1 MATHIKRALA
11 FHVSFS
17 ETEPQPSLEWMPA
30 GRHEIQ
36 ASVNGKPTRITVN
49 VSESLIP
56 ILNEQLT
63 RRLSQAEA
71 RQASRPFTDFD
82 HEGKAASA
90 IPKRFYWDNGIRCE
104 VEWTQAGRNALSGG
118 DYSYFSPEFLIDAKS
133 GAIRGI
139 PEFGPIGALVNTP
152 AFQTIERVSAQ
163 HQTPNKKM
171 EPIMT
176 VLVAAGLASSLD
188 PEKINSQELK
198 QRLESLMQSE
208 KDLGTAQ
215 AQLTQI
221 TGERDQLQTQAK
233 ATLQS
238 AATVSVEAAI
248 TAGKINKDAK
258 DHWVQA
264 FLSDPDRTQAMIQ
277 NLPGKPV
284 QASGRAPVGGGHQ
297 DGKPETLAVSAGAAW
312 GKQFTGFRNN

>member
-1 MATHIKRALA
+1 
-11 FHVSFS
+11 
-17 ETEPQPSLEWMPA
+17 
-30 GRHEIQ
+30 
-36 ASVNGKPTRITVN
+36 
-49 VSESLIP
+49 
-56 ILNEQLT
+56 
-63 RRLSQAEA
+63 
-71 RQASRPFTDFD
+71 
-82 HEGKAASA
+82 
-90 IPKRFYWDNGIRCE
+90 
-104 VEWTQAGRNALSGG
+104 
-118 DYSYFSPEFLIDAKS
+118 
-133 GAIRGI
+133 
-139 PEFGPIGALVNTP
+139 
-152 AFQTIERVSAQ
+152 
-163 HQTPNKKM
+163 
-171 EPIMT
+171 MT

-198 QRLESLMQSE
+198 QRLEALMKSE

-277 NLPGKPV
+277 NLPGKPA